1 MVLEISNSNL
11 KNDVTIIAFISD
23 VSLASDT
30 SSKNVSVLQL
40 FLEKDNMKMIHIIT

>member
-11 KNDVTIIAFISD
+11 KNDVTIISD

>member
-11 KNDVTIIAFISD
+11 KNDVTIISD

-40 FLEKDNMKMIHIIT
+40 FLEKDNMKMIHIITW